1 MKKSN
6 QPMKKLQLK
15 RDVLRAL
22 NSETLT
28 EVQGGT
34 SVGGTTTVSAAC
46 TAGQR
51 CLTLHC
57 TATIQ

>member
-6 QPMKKLQLK
+6 KPSKKLQLN

-22 NSETLT
+22 NSEALT
-28 EVQGGT
+28 EVQGG
-34 SVGGTTTVSAAC
+34 VSIITLSAVC

>member
-6 QPMKKLQLK
+6 QSNKKLKLN
-15 RDVLRAL
+15 REVLRAL
-22 NSETLT
+22 NSEALT

-34 SVGGTTTVSAAC
+34 SVGGTTTQSAAC